1 MVPVAVAAS
10 NQKPD
15 SDREGGRRD
24 VRRTCR
30 REARIKLRK
39 KIDSYEASPMKK
51 AE

>member
-1 MVPVAVAAS
+1 MVPVAVAPTR
-10 NQKPD
+10 NQTAKA
-15 SDREGGRRD
+15 GG
-24 VRRTCR
+24 VMR